1 MSIYCPLSEK
11 LGIESDMS
19 ILDISDEYQEFFLY
33 VPGAFT
39 GQKHTEETKRI
50 ISEAQKGVPKT
61 EEHKLKLRVP
71 KPRVQCPHCLSMTDP
86 ANGKRW
92 HFDNCPT
99 YTGIPHPK
107 QTLEHKEKR
116 CKAGAKTRTGQK
128 KAPHSEETKQ
138 KMRGPRGPNSRT
150 KNRMI
155 CDGDF
160 QKSKMA

>member
-11 LGIESDMS
+11 LGIESDVS
-19 ILDISDEYQEFFLY
+19 ILDISDEYEEFFLY

-39 GQKHTEETKRI
+39 GQKHT
-50 ISEAQKGVPKT
+50 
-61 EEHKLKLRVP
+61 
-71 KPRVQCPHCLSMTDP
+71 
-86 ANGKRW
+86 
-92 HFDNCPT
+92 
-99 YTGIPHPK
+99 
-107 QTLEHKEKR
+107 
-116 CKAGAKTRTGQK
+116 
-128 KAPHSEETKQ
+128 EETKQ